1 MPTIT
6 IYTRPNCGPCFATK
20 RAFAAQGQIDFEEV
34 NLNFCPNVA
43 EELIEKGFQQAPVVI
58 VRTGAHTESWSGYRP
73 DRIKAVAH
81 L

>member
-1 MPTIT
+1 MHAIT

-34 NLNFCPNVA
+34 DLDSCPEVA
-43 EELIEKGFQQAPVVI
+43 EELIEKGFRQAPVVI
-58 VRTGAHTESWSGYRP
+58 IDSGVHTESWSGYRP
-73 DRIKAVAH
+73 DRIKAALH

>member
-34 NLNFCPNVA
+34 NLSFCPSVA
-43 EELIEKGFQQAPVVI
+43 EELIEIVV
-58 VRTGAHTESWSGYRP
+58 G
-73 DRIKAVAH
+73 KVAA
-81 L
+81 